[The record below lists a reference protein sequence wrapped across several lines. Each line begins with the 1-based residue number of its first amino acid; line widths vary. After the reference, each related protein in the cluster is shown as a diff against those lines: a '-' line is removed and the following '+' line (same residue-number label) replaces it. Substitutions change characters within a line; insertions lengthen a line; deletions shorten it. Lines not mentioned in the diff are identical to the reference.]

1 MLISSVEGTSVP
13 TVSPAAATVTSPA
26 APPPRSPGS
35 LGDRPDPDSVQ
46 HMLFGS
52 PTAIRKT
59 IKDLH
64 KLRYAEATAWSQLM
78 PTGRVDEVMAILTKK
93 VRLD

>member
-13 TVSPAAATVTSPA
+13 TVSPATTATTSPA
-26 APPPRSPGS
+26 TPPPLPPSS
-35 LGDRPDPDSVQ
+35 SGDRPDPDSVQ

-64 KLRYAEATAWSQLM
+64 KLHYAEATAWSQLM
-78 PTGRVDEVMAILTKK
+78 PTGRADEAMAILTKK
-93 VRLD
+93 VRID